1 MARESVREVVASSSG
16 NHGSAVALA
25 ASLLQ
30 VPATIYLPRNP
41 NPIKRRRIAELG
53 ARIVEVGAIDL
64 TGAAEAAAAHAA
76 EHGAFFLNDATDPD
90 LPAGP
95 ATIALEIL
103 EQAPDTGAIFVPI
116 GDSAL
121 IRGVAAAARS
131 VRPGIRIIG
140 VQAERAPCYYLSWKQ
155 GRAVSTDSCDTI
167 ADGLAT
173 RVPQAPSVAAL
184 ATVVNEIVLVSED
197 QLLAAVKHL
206 LIEEH
211 IVAEPSGAAATA
223 AALAAGTLSEPTV
236 LLVTGGNL
244 APELLPRV
252 AAIRDRRAM
261 NERGLR
267 FVRSAWRRRAQ
278 CRLQSPRHGNG
289 NGELMRP
296 HRLILAAG
304 LLAGSILPAR
314 LAVAQGEPGG
324 PAVRDHPNPNR
335 RPVGPVAIR
344 SVQPKNGAPG
354 TTVTIR
360 GTFPPGARLLFGG
373 REIPVTRADR
383 RSIVFTVPEVRG
395 GPHRSWCARA
405 APM

>member
-1 MARESVREVVASSSG
+1 MSALPSHDEVQAARELLRRYLPETRLVAAPSLTGALGAPVSLKLESELPTGSFKPRGAIWALATRMARESVREVVASSSG
-16 NHGSAVALA
+16 NHGAAVALA

-252 AAIRDRRAM
+252 AAI
-261 NERGLR
+261 
-267 FVRSAWRRRAQ
+267 
-278 CRLQSPRHGNG
+278 
-289 NGELMRP
+289 
-296 HRLILAAG
+296 
-304 LLAGSILPAR
+304 
-314 LAVAQGEPGG
+314 
-324 PAVRDHPNPNR
+324 
-335 RPVGPVAIR
+335 
-344 SVQPKNGAPG
+344 
-354 TTVTIR
+354 
-360 GTFPPGARLLFGG
+360 
-373 REIPVTRADR
+373 
-383 RSIVFTVPEVRG
+383 
-395 GPHRSWCARA
+395 
-405 APM
+405 